1 MCVRNAY
8 CCLDCKKVFA
18 MPLGQS
24 LTRYLLAP
32 VFTHLTK
39 KDYSPIEKF
48 DYLCLNLSCQR
59 RNEAG
64 YKACMNMSDP
74 CWFCLRFGHE
84 QLCHT
89 RVVHTL
95 CPNCYS
101 LASETPPRFW
111 LTSPPGS
118 SWLRYPHYRTL
129 RGVAR
134 SFLYAD
140 LLDENCSDNH
150 RDLTAAELVA
160 ATLDLNK

>member
-1 MCVRNAY
+1 MRNAY

-74 CWFCLRFGHE
+74 CWFCLRFGNE

-89 RVVHTL
+89 RVVHTFAPTAIL
-95 CPNCYS
+95 WRQRPHPVSGCR
-101 LASETPPRFW
+101 LLQDPRGF
-111 LTSPPGS
+111 
-118 SWLRYPHYRTL
+118 
-129 RGVAR
+129 
-134 SFLYAD
+134 
-140 LLDENCSDNH
+140 
-150 RDLTAAELVA
+150 
-160 ATLDLNK
+160 ATLTTGLSEASRDRFSMPICWTKTAQTITAI